1 MEKREIIRG
10 ELPASRAKKKKLENP
25 IQQAK
30 KQVPKFDEQNEESL
44 IRQLFEEKEQ
54 KQQETVDEDLPYYE
68 EDRNYH
74 KKRLGEWDVPI
85 DEEIKYFD
93 PELSYEL
100 TGYRPLTMEQGLDF
114 DPEPF
119 IVPAKTFLKNG
130 SYTKTM
136 DLTLNKV
143 PCIAQDDFTYS
154 IWVFNFKQQGN

>member
-54 KQQETVDEDLPYYE
+54 KQQETIDEDLPYYE

-74 KKRLGEWDVPI
+74 KKRLGE
-85 DEEIKYFD
+85 
-93 PELSYEL
+93 
-100 TGYRPLTMEQGLDF
+100 
-114 DPEPF
+114 
-119 IVPAKTFLKNG
+119 
-130 SYTKTM
+130 
-136 DLTLNKV
+136 
-143 PCIAQDDFTYS
+143 
-154 IWVFNFKQQGN
+154 